1 MPLVRQPSLY
11 ILPPRPPTP
20 GDGAQ
25 EAVNGRSAPA
35 FTKSIPRR
43 RPGRM

>member
-1 MPLVRQPSLY
+1 MPLARPHSLY

-25 EAVNGRSAPA
+25 ETVNGRSAPA
-35 FTKSIPRR
+35 FTTSISRR